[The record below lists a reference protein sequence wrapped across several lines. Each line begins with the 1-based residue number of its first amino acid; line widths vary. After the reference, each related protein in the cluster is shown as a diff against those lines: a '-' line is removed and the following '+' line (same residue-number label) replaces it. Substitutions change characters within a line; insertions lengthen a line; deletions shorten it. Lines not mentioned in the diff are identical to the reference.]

1 MSGGSGVLV
10 DTGGGTD
17 SLVITN
23 AHVVAMARPGARV
36 QIHMTDDRI
45 LDGRVIAVDGQA
57 DLAAIRIVKNGS
69 GEVGGFS
76 CAQIYNTQTLRA
88 CKLADSSR
96 CRPGEWVIAIGSPF
110 VFLYGDVLEGVV
122 VFVLP
127 IVVFLLCV
135 FLISNTSTLIEL
147 CYCGYNFKRTPKVTR
162 TGRALTDRIHS
173 NRCCHQPGQQ
183 RRPAGEFG
191 VFVNLF

>member
-10 DTGGGTD
+10 DTGDGTN

-36 QIHMTDDRI
+36 HIHMTDDRI
-45 LDGRVIAVDGQA
+45 VDGRVIAVDRQA
-57 DLAAIRIVKNGS
+57 DLAAIRIVTN

-76 CAQIYNTQTLRA
+76 CAQIYKTQTLRA

-110 VFLYGDVLEGVV
+110 VFLYIDVLESVIL
-122 VFVLP
+122 FVSP
-127 IVVFLLCV
+127 ILLSLLCEFLL
-135 FLISNTSTLIEL
+135 SNTSTLIEL

-183 RRPAGEFG
+183 RRPAGELG